1 MTFIVRIKAQHRI
14 HCEAY
19 MLEALFYLG
28 SIVVANLLVL
38 NFGIIEVAGLTFPAG
53 AAAVGFTFTARDL
66 VQRRYGK
73 WGCWAWMLAAAAIS
87 ALFSPTL
94 ALASLGA
101 FVVAEGLD
109 WAVFTAT
116 PLSFRGRAIFS
127 NIVGTPLDSVVF
139 VYLAF
144 GPIWEAMWGQTLVKL
159 ASSLLIVFLVKNVQE
174 AEFKPKVLK
183 SEVV

>member
-1 MTFIVRIKAQHRI
+1 MTFIVRIKTQHRI

-73 WGCWAWMLAAAAIS
+73 WGCWFWMLAAAAIS

-94 ALASLGA
+94 ALASLSA

-183 SEVV
+183 SEVI

>member
-1 MTFIVRIKAQHRI
+1 MTFIVRIKTQHRI

>member
-1 MTFIVRIKAQHRI
+1 MGSSVNIFSPRW
-14 HCEAY
+14 HCGEHFLA
-19 MLEALFYLG
+19 APFYLG
-28 SIVVANLLVL
+28 SIVIANLLVM
-38 NFGIIEVAGLTFPAG
+38 NFGIIEAAGLTFPAG

-73 WGCWAWMLAAAAIS
+73 WGCWVWMLAAAAIS

-94 ALASLGA
+94 AMASLGA
-101 FVVAEGLD
+101 FVVSEGLD

>member
-1 MTFIVRIKAQHRI
+1 MA
-14 HCEAY
+14 
-19 MLEALFYLG
+19 ALFYLG
-28 SIVVANLLVL
+28 SIVIANLLVM

-73 WGCWAWMLAAAAIS
+73 WGCWLWMLAAAALS

-116 PLSFRGRAIFS
+116 PLSFRNRAILS
-127 NIVGTPLDSVVF
+127 NIVGTPLDSVIF

-144 GPIWEAMWGQTLVKL
+144 GPVWDAMWGQTIVKL
-159 ASSLLIVFLVKNVQE
+159 ASSLLIVLLVKNVPE
-174 AEFKPKVLK
+174 TDFKSPALK
-183 SEVV
+183 GEVV

>member
-1 MTFIVRIKAQHRI
+1 M
-14 HCEAY
+14 
-19 MLEALFYLG
+19 EALFYLG
-28 SIVVANLLVL
+28 SIVIANLLVM
-38 NFGIIEVAGLTFPAG
+38 NFGIIEVAGLAFPAG

-73 WGCWAWMLAAAAIS
+73 WGCWLWMLAAAAIS

-144 GPIWEAMWGQTLVKL
+144 GPVWDAMWGQTIIKL
-159 ASSLLIVFLVKNVQE
+159 ASSLLIVLLVKNVQDTDFKSPALKGE
-174 AEFKPKVLK
+174 AV
-183 SEVV
+183 

>member
-1 MTFIVRIKAQHRI
+1 MTFIVIFKTDHPLNGEDHI
-14 HCEAY
+14 
-19 MLEALFYLG
+19 LEALFYLG
-28 SIVVANLLVL
+28 SIVIANLLVM

-73 WGCWAWMLAAAAIS
+73 WGCWFWMLAAAAIS

-109 WAVFTAT
+109 WAVFTAA

-144 GPIWEAMWGQTLVKL
+144 GPVWDAMWGQTLIKL
-159 ASSLLIVFLVKNVQE
+159 ASSLLIVFLVRNVQDT
-174 AEFKPKVLK
+174 EFKAGLLK
-183 SEVV
+183 GEVV

>member
-1 MTFIVRIKAQHRI
+1 MA
-14 HCEAY
+14 
-19 MLEALFYLG
+19 ALFYLG
-28 SIVVANLLVL
+28 SIVIANLLVM

-73 WGCWAWMLAAAAIS
+73 WGCWLWMLAAAALS

-116 PLSFRGRAIFS
+116 PLSFRNRAILS

-144 GPIWEAMWGQTLVKL
+144 GPVWDAMWGQTIVKL
-159 ASSLLIVFLVKNVQE
+159 ASSLLIVLLVKNVPE
-174 AEFKPKVLK
+174 TDFKSPALK
-183 SEVV
+183 GEVV

>member
-1 MTFIVRIKAQHRI
+1 MA
-14 HCEAY
+14 
-19 MLEALFYLG
+19 ALFYLG
-28 SIVVANLLVL
+28 SIVIANLLVM

-73 WGCWAWMLAAAAIS
+73 WGCWFWMLAAAALS

-116 PLSFRGRAIFS
+116 PLSFRGRAMLS
-127 NIVGTPLDSVVF
+127 NIIGTPLDSVVF

-144 GPIWEAMWGQTLVKL
+144 GPVWDAMWGQTIVKL
-159 ASSLLIVFLVKNVQE
+159 ASSLLIVLLVKNVPE
-174 AEFKPKVLK
+174 TDFKSPALK
-183 SEVV
+183 GEVV